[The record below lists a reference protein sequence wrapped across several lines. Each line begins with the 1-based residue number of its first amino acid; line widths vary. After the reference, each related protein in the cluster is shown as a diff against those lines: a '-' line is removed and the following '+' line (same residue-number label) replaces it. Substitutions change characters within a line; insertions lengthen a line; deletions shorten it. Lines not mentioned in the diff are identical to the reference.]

1 MVKKFLVCMLMAAPF
16 LFIPKQSKAGVI
28 GDIIHWIFGNDN
40 GQGNNNNNQG
50 NDTKKDPPSATTSVP
65 LDGGMI
71 ILMVAGLGLGA
82 KLIYDAKRS
91 NGEQTVA

>member
-1 MVKKFLVCMLMAAPF
+1 MVKKFLVCLLMASPF

-28 GDIIHWIFGNDN
+28 GDVIHWIFGNDN
-40 GQGNNNNNQG
+40 GQGNNNDNHG
-50 NDTKKDPPSATTSVP
+50 NDKKKDPPTASTSVP